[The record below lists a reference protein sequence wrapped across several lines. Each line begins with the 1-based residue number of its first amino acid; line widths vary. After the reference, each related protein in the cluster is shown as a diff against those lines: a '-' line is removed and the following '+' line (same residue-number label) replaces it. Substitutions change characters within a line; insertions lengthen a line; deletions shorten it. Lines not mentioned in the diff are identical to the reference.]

1 MRKNNNEQSARKV
14 TWQIFPALLVFI
26 LMLAACAPAAT
37 EAPAATQEPAA
48 TSAPASEAP
57 MTEAPT
63 EPPVDLPATI
73 KLGAVIPLTGR
84 YAAGGNQIKQGY
96 ELAVNDINAAGGV
109 DIGGTKVPLELV
121 VLDDESDATKTVQHL
136 ETLYSQD
143 VVAYMGGFGSDLHA
157 AAAGIAEKNKVP
169 YLGVAFAVQG
179 PHNQGFK
186 YLFSP
191 FPKSPAL
198 AKTTF
203 DMLDTLK
210 TPDTAD
216 SPIPTNIAI
225 FAETTD
231 WGKELGGLWTEEAN
245 KRGGY
250 TITTYE
256 YAPGTT
262 DFSSIILAAKDSG
275 AGVLLALPNPPDGLA
290 LAKQIKELDWNGFL
304 YMFVRAADPPTFGEN
319 LGVDSDG
326 FMLMPGWNRGVNF
339 PGVAEM
345 SERHMAAYGTPA
357 LATTGPAYAVVQIL
371 ADAISRA
378 GSLDRE
384 AVRDAIAATD
394 LDTMIGNVTFNED
407 GTGNV
412 LNVINQWQGGKQVLI
427 WPPEQPVAPMIYPAV
442 PWKDR

>member
-1 MRKNNNEQSARKV
+1 MRKNNVMTARKI
-14 TWQIFPALLVFI
+14 TLKIFPALLVLI
-26 LMLAACAPAAT
+26 LMLAACAPATPTQAPPAATEAAVT
-37 EAPAATQEPAA
+37 EAPATAA
-48 TSAPASEAP
+48 P
-57 MTEAPT
+57 TEAPAV
-63 EPPVDLPATI
+63 ELPATI
-73 KLGAVIPLTGR
+73 KIGAVIPLTGR

-109 DIGGTKVPLELV
+109 DIGGTKVPLELI
-121 VLDDESDATKTVQHL
+121 VLDDESDATKTVQNL
-136 ETLYSQD
+136 ETQYSEND
-143 VVAYMGGFGSDLHA
+143 VVAYLGGFGSDLHA

-169 YLGVAFAVQG
+169 YLGVAFALYGVHQ
-179 PHNQGFK
+179 QGFK

-198 AKTTF
+198 AASTF
-203 DMLDTLK
+203 DMLDSLDPK
-210 TPDTAD
+210 
-216 SPIPTNIAI
+216 PTNIAI
-225 FAETTD
+225 FQETTD

-245 KRGGY
+245 SRGY

-262 DFSSIILAAKDSG
+262 DFSSIILPAKDSG
-275 AGVLLALPNPPDGLA
+275 ADVVLALPNPPDGLA
-290 LAKQIKELDWNGFL
+290 LAKQMKELDFNPSVD
-304 YMFVRAADPPTFGEN
+304 MFVRAADPPTFGEN

-339 PGVAEM
+339 PGVKEM
-345 SERHMAAYGTPA
+345 SDRHMAAYGTPA
-357 LATTGPAYAVVQIL
+357 LAVTGPAYACIQIL

-378 GSLDRE
+378 GSLDRD
-384 AVRDAIAATD
+384 AIRDALAATN
-394 LDTMIGNVTFNED
+394 LENTMIGPVTFNDD